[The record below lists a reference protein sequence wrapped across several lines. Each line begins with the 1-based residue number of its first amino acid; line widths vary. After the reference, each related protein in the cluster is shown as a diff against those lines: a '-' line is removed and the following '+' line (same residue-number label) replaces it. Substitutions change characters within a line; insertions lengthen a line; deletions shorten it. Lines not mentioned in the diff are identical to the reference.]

1 MKSFAFNNVEFYS
14 IRNGDDVYLGYDIKT
29 VPTRDYIFNQ
39 LTFRKVT
46 IESDTLFQIDTVSSL
61 INFKVGNGGILF
73 D

>member
-1 MKSFAFNNVEFYS
+1 M
-14 IRNGDDVYLGYDIKT
+14 YLGYDIKT